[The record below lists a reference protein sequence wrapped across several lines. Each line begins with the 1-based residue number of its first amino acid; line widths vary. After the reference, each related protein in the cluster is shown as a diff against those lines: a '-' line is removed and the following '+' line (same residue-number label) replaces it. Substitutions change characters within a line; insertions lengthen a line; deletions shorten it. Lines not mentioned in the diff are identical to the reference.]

1 MSNISYLSVPRA
13 TGLVISGTGTGICS
27 PKEELVD
34 EGKLQ

>member
-1 MSNISYLSVPRA
+1 MSNIIYFSVSRA
-13 TGLVISGTGTGICS
+13 TGIVTGGYGTGICS